1 MYTRL
6 ESLMI
11 LLAYLLRSLAGSIVM
26 PQLWLEC
33 LLLLF
38 RDSSHLVIFYYL
50 VISLFAY
57 CISVYVRLS
66 SINHRQSQL
75 IFRDLWLYSISKAF
89 PTHASRYMHFP
100 HTLVGIWSVY
110 DRFAR
115 IRVFFSFIEQLVW
128 QKKKL
133 YNYTL
138 DRIQQLSV

>member
-11 LLAYLLRSLAGSIVM
+11 LLVYLLRSLAGGIVIQ
-26 PQLWLEC
+26 QLRLEC

-66 SINHRQSQL
+66 SIKSP
-75 IFRDLWLYSISKAF
+75 SITADF
-89 PTHASRYMHFP
+89 P
-100 HTLVGIWSVY
+100 
-110 DRFAR
+110 
-115 IRVFFSFIEQLVW
+115 
-128 QKKKL
+128 
-133 YNYTL
+133 
-138 DRIQQLSV
+138 